1 MEQLKERLLSHRLI
15 LPEEFYDRC
24 AQYASALL
32 AWNKVHN
39 LSGAANLAEL
49 REHLFDSLYP
59 LTFLED
65 FDTALDIGSGA
76 GFPGLVL
83 AMAKERARFTLVEP
97 LQKRAGFL
105 QFVTATLK
113 LSNVTV
119 IDKRIEQVPPVVF
132 DLITSRAVTD
142 AKTLYDLA
150 TPFMND
156 KSLLLLY
163 KGQNTAR
170 EAESIG
176 GETVRAD
183 HATYILA
190 RKP

>member
-1 MEQLKERLLSHRLI
+1 MEILKERLLAHRLI

-39 LSGAANLAEL
+39 LSGAGTLAEL

-59 LTFLED
+59 LSFLED
-65 FDTALDIGSGA
+65 FETALDIGSGA
-76 GFPGLVL
+76 GFPGMVL
-83 AMAKERARFTLVEP
+83 AMAKERAHFTLVEP

-105 QFVTATLK
+105 QFVAATLK
-113 LSNVTV
+113 LTNVTV
-119 IDKRIEQVPPVVF
+119 IDKRIEQVPPTVF

-150 TPFMND
+150 TPFMNE

-163 KGQNTAR
+163 KGQNTAH
-170 EAESIG
+170 EADAIG
-176 GETVRAD
+176 ADAIRAD

-190 RKP
+190 RRR